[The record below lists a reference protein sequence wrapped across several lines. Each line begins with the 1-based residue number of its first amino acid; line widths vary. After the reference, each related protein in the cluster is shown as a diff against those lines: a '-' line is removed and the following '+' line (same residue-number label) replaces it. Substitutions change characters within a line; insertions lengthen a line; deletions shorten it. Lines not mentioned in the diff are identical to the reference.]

1 MGPSPLERVAVKRLI
16 LAFLCVL
23 LPASLSS
30 AQTKPATGHPTVIVV
45 VGAEGE
51 PEFGDVFDKS
61 ADRWADVAHRAG
73 ANLIMIGREHPATA
87 PTSQPASQ
95 PGTAPAASGPTE
107 KEQFQKALADQPQ
120 DSPDQLWLVFIGH
133 GTFDGHEA
141 KVNLRGPDFSDL
153 ELAQWLRPYTRPIA
167 IIDCTSAS
175 APFLTHLSARGRVII
190 AATRSGAE
198 VNYARFG
205 EFMSVAIDDPAADLD
220 KDGQVSLLEAFLA
233 ASHNVEDFYKREG
246 RLATEHALLDDN
258 GDGMGTPPDWFQGV
272 RANRAA
278 ANGAAVDGA
287 RAHQWH
293 LLMSPAELA
302 LSPEVRAKRNDLELQ
317 IEALRNKKPILTES
331 EYYAQ
336 LDALM
341 LSLARLYHSSD
352 KKNPG

>member
-1 MGPSPLERVAVKRLI
+1 VPRRRMGPPPLEGAAMKNFL
-16 LAFLCVL
+16 LALLCVL
-23 LPASLSS
+23 PLALPCL
-30 AQTKPATGHPTVIVV
+30 AQTKPSTGHPTVIVV

-61 ADRWADVAHRAG
+61 ADRWADVSRRAG
-73 ANLIMIGREHPATA
+73 ANLIMIGREHPASIPAA
-87 PTSQPASQ
+87 PPGSQPATS
-95 PGTAPAASGPTE
+95 PAAPTE
-107 KEQFQKALADQPQ
+107 KEQFQKALADLPT
-120 DSPDQLWLVFIGH
+120 DSADQLWLVFIGH
-133 GTFDGHEA
+133 GTYDGHEA

-153 ELAQWLRPYTRPIA
+153 ELAQWLRPFSRPIA
-167 IIDCTSAS
+167 IIDCTSSS

-190 AATRSGAE
+190 TATRSGAE
-198 VNYARFG
+198 INYARFG

-220 KDGQVSLLEAFLA
+220 KDGQVSLLEAFLT

-258 GDGMGTPPDWFQGV
+258 GDGKGSSSDWFQGV
-272 RANRAA
+272 RANQAA
-278 ANGAAVDGA
+278 ANGTALDGP

-293 LLMSPAELA
+293 LLMSAAESA

-317 IEALRNKKPILTES
+317 IEGLRAKKTIMTES

-341 LSLARLYHSSD
+341 LSLARLYHTSA
-352 KKNPG
+352 K